1 MNICRQTAFF
11 ALLLF
16 LIPGCAAYKLDVAQN
31 DLRNSFLSGNY
42 EQTSELMS
50 TLESKDV
57 YKSKDEVLMNLEYG
71 TILHFAGKYDSSIT
85 YFNRAENL
93 IEANYTKSISQGA
106 ASLLLSDNVLSY
118 DGEEYENV
126 YLNAF
131 KALNFLHQNDLESA
145 LVESRRIAFKLEQLD
160 IRLNGLASVLSAK
173 DSTDIANWEP
183 NKVNVQSS
191 ALSRY
196 LSTVLFAKTGK
207 FDDARI
213 EFDRLKISLT
223 EQDEIRRF
231 YGPDINNLPDLYDQS
246 SYNVLL
252 SAFTGVAPLKDQE
265 DFRLFFGENDLYIK
279 FSIPKMYMYDTQ
291 VNNIRV
297 VVDDEEEYYLN
308 MIEEMDAVAA
318 DIFYAKRP
326 IIYARA
332 LARSVLKA
340 TGTSAIT
347 KRARKEGEGWG
358 LLSFLLGIIGQEVSE
373 KADLRAWQTLP
384 GQSWLQVIQ
393 LPPGEHLVRMQYLDY
408 NDRVLHESRKKITI
422 DGRTRLELVESI
434 YSY

>member
-1 MNICRQTAFF
+1 
-11 ALLLF
+11 LF
-16 LIPGCAAYKLDVAQN
+16 ILTGCASYKLDVAQG
-31 DLRNSFLSGNY
+31 DLRNSFVSGNY
-42 EQTSELMS
+42 EQASDLMAS
-50 TLESKDV
+50 LDKKDV
-57 YKSKDEVLMNLEYG
+57 YKSKDQVLKNLEYG
-71 TILHFAGKYDSSIT
+71 TILHFAGRYDSSIT
-85 YFNRAENL
+85 YFNRAEDL
-93 IEANYTKSISQGA
+93 IEANYTKSITQGA
-106 ASLLLSDNVLSY
+106 ASLLLSDNALSY

-131 KALNFLHQNDLESA
+131 KALNFLHQGDLESA

-160 IRLNGLASVLSAK
+160 IRINGLASVLEKK
-173 DSTDIANWEP
+173 DSTAIANWEP

-196 LSTVLFAKTGK
+196 LATVLYAKTGK

-213 EFDRLKISLT
+213 EYDRLKLSII
-223 EQDEIRRF
+223 EQDNIRRF
-231 YGPDINNLPDLYDQS
+231 YGPDIDNLPDLYDAN

-252 SAFTGVAPLKDQE
+252 SAFTGVAPIKEQE
-265 DFRLFFGENDLYIK
+265 DFRLFIGDNDLYVK
-279 FSIPKMYMYDTQ
+279 FSIPRLFMYDTQ

-297 VVDDEEEYYLN
+297 VVDDREEYYLN

-326 IIYARA
+326 VVYARA

-340 TGTSAIT
+340 TGTSKIT

-358 LLSFLLGIIGQEVSE
+358 LLAFFLGIIGQEVSE

-384 GQSWLQVIQ
+384 GQSWMQVIN
-393 LPPGEHLVRMQYLDY
+393 LPPGDHQLRMQYLDY
-408 NDRVLHESRKKITI
+408 NDRVLYEERKEITVKPS
-422 DGRTRLELVESI
+422 TRLELFESI